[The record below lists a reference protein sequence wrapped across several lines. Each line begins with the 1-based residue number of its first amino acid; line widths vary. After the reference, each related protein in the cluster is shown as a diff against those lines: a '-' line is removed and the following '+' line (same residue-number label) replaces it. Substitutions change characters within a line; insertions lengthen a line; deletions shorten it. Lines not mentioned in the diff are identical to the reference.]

1 MGLVKNPF
9 FYHLDSYELTLTVS
23 DENKVHTRSPA
34 VYKKWTRCLPLW
46 ALGEEKPS
54 IWVDCSPVQA
64 RWKDTSKFL
73 HESVSHDRQHVVCV
87 CESELLQRDDGV
99 SLCVMSHL
107 VWTIL
112 ALAHWNITSIH
123 RDSTNALF
131 FNHKY
136 CTSVMHIN
144 SQLQHIAKQGE
155 RLRKQEE
162 RDLQQVAPGSSSV
175 MSQIQIFKD
184 FLLIYYF

>member
-1 MGLVKNPF
+1 MNSHSLCRMENTHVQSCCVQKVNQV
-9 FYHLDSYELTLTVS
+9 SATV
-23 DENKVHTRSPA
+23 
-34 VYKKWTRCLPLW
+34 
-46 ALGEEKPS
+46 G
-54 IWVDCSPVQA
+54 A
-64 RWKDTSKFL
+64 RWGKAFYLSGLFTSTSEMKGYVK
-73 HESVSHDRQHVVCV
+73 VSARVREPWQAACRVCV

-112 ALAHWNITSIH
+112 APAHWNITSIR

-162 RDLQQVAPGSSSV
+162 RDLQQAAPGSSSV